1 MRRLVEAYRF
11 SLERFEP
18 KFYDEY
24 GQRMVGKYREEAR
37 ERFGDDADIFP
48 EDKVSYKHLQ
58 FHFFVL

>member
-1 MRRLVEAYRF
+1 MVEAYRF

-24 GQRMVGKYREEAR
+24 GQRMVEKYREEAR

-48 EDKVSYKHLQ
+48 EDKVSY
-58 FHFFVL
+58 